1 MAENEKVEAMTEKQR
16 KQQEVINLQW
26 KLNSTDYKVI
36 KCSEAKL
43 LGNDIPYDV
52 KTVVAER
59 QAIRDQINELQEEIA
74 KMQAE

>member
-43 LGNDIPYDV
+43 LGEDLPYDI
-52 KTVVAER
+52 KTLRAER
-59 QAIRDQINELQEEIA
+59 QAVRDKINAIQSELGE
-74 KMQAE
+74 

>member
-1 MAENEKVEAMTEKQR
+1 MAENEKVEAMTE

-43 LGNDIPYDV
+43 LGNDMPYDV

-59 QAIRDQINELQEEIA
+59 QAIRDQINELQTEIA